1 MADDDKLVLIVDDDD
16 KLTKML
22 QFLFVT
28 KGFTVKSAENGIEA
42 LEMLKKNMPDAIIL
56 DIMMPEMDGC
66 KFMEKI
72 KADALMKEVPVVVL
86 TAVKSDGNKKQLL
99 SLGAYDYFEKPFKS
113 SELLNRVIKAIE
125 ENQVMNIN
133 EAQSKLTE
141 GEYSPERQHVRT
153 KVKKK
158 CILRIVCVDTKGS
171 EAIFVETLNHS
182 NGGLSIIY
190 DGEKLSVGNRV
201 LVYIEAL
208 NVSKKEAEVVW
219 MKQINE
225 DCTAGLRWS

>member
-1 MADDDKLVLIVDDDD
+1 MAYDDKLVLIVDDDN
-16 KLTKML
+16 KFTKML
-22 QFLFVT
+22 QFLFET
-28 KGFTVKSAENGIEA
+28 KGFTVKSAENGIDA
-42 LEMLKKNMPDAIIL
+42 LEMLKKSMPDAIIL

-66 KFMEKI
+66 ELMKEI

-86 TAVKSDGNKKQLL
+86 TAVKSDESKNELL
-99 SLGAYDYFEKPFKS
+99 SLGAYDYFEKPFNS
-113 SELLNRVIKAIE
+113 TELMDRVIKAIE

-141 GEYSPERQHVRT
+141 GEYNPERQHVRT

-158 CILRIVCVDTKGS
+158 CILRIACVDTGGR
-171 EAIFVETLNHS
+171 EAMFVETLSHS
-182 NGGLSIIY
+182 EGGLSIIY

-208 NVSKKEAEVVW
+208 NVSQKEAEVVW
-219 MKQINE
+219 LEQING